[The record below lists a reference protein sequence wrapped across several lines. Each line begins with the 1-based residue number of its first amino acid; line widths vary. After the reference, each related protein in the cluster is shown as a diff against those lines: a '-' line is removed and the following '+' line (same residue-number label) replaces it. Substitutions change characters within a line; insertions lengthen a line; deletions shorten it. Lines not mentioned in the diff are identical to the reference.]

1 MSLTLRD
8 AQFLSWK
15 TFKKIEKKNGKDSDI
30 SMLSADLVK
39 KAGEIAERIKMTSCS
54 NGSGKEELSKLLSEL
69 LFVAF
74 VLAENYGV
82 ILEEKFMQTMDDY
95 VFGLVG

>member
-1 MSLTLRD
+1 LSLTLRD

-30 SMLSADLVK
+30 SMLSADLV
-39 KAGEIAERIKMTSCS
+39 IKMTSCS
-54 NGSGKEELSKLLSEL
+54 SCSGKEELSKLLSEL